1 MKGSL
6 VFVHGTGVREESYSR
21 NWARISTR
29 LPQHGLG
36 DVTMVECRWGEHVGP
51 TYETV
56 AVTVPGTPPPADLD
70 HSDGPGAWAVL
81 VADPLFELRV
91 AGQQPRRSAGP
102 ALPGQALP
110 PERAKALLAQLAAA
124 PPAGVVQQLAACGLD
139 AADLAAAAALV
150 GASDELAAAATTA
163 PDVLDPE
170 LVDVVARAL
179 VAAILAAHRDDEPG
193 AQPDIAYDRA
203 LRTALVDALHAGFAP
218 GVTVQAIDFTGWIKG
233 KFSGFVKGAVS
244 SYVEPRYAGI
254 LGNASP
260 PVGDILYYQRRGDEI
275 RKFVRDVIAAPE
287 VQRPVVAVGHSL
299 GGIILVDLLTGDDA
313 PHVDLL
319 VTAGSQSPYFYA
331 IDALANLRRGD
342 HRQPFQP
349 WLNIFSTDDFLS
361 FRATE
366 IFDGDGITDELVEL
380 GVPFPESHS
389 AYWTTDRVY
398 DLLATHWPGA

>member
-1 MKGSL
+1 VKGSL
-6 VFVHGTGVREESYSR
+6 VFVHGTGVRAESYTR
-21 NWARISTR
+21 NWARISAR

-36 DVTMVECRWGEHVGP
+36 DVTMVPCRWGEHVGP

-56 AVTVPGTPPPADLD
+56 AVTVPGTPPTSDLD

-91 AGQQPRRSAGP
+91 AGQQPPRSSGP

-110 PERAKALLAQLAAA
+110 PERARALLAQLAAA
-124 PPAGVVQQLAACGLD
+124 PPPGVAAQLVACGLD
-139 AADLAAAAALV
+139 TSDLAAAASVV
-150 GASDELAAAATTA
+150 GESDELAAAATTA

-170 LVDVVARAL
+170 LVDVIARAL
-179 VAAILAAHRDDEPG
+179 VAAILAGHRNDQPG
-193 AQPDIAYDRA
+193 AQPDVAYDRA
-203 LRTALVDALHAGFAP
+203 LRTGLVEALHAGFAP

-260 PVGDILYYQRRGDEI
+260 PIGDILYYQQRGDEI
-275 RKFVRDVIAAPE
+275 RDFVRDVIARCTE
-287 VQRPVVAVGHSL
+287 LPVVVVGHSL
-299 GGIILVDLLTGDDA
+299 GGIVLVDLLTEEHP

-366 IFDGDGITDELVEL
+366 IFDGDGITDEQVEL

-389 AYWTTDRVY
+389 AYWTTERVY
-398 DLLATHWPGA
+398 DLIAAHWPGA